1 MTFKS
6 VKSNNY
12 VSVLTLSFDIWV
24 DNMDMMGYFDN
35 YHIVLR
41 NNIHNVHPMGQT
53 I

>member
-24 DNMDMMGYFDN
+24 DNMDTMVTLIIITLFY
-35 YHIVLR
+35 I
-41 NNIHNVHPMGQT
+41 T
-53 I
+53 IFTMFILWDKH